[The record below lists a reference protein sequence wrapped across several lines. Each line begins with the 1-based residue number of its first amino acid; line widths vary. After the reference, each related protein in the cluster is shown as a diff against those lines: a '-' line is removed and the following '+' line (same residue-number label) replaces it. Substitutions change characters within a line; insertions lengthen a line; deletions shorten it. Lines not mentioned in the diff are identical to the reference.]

1 MSFIT
6 SLISISSLAT
16 WIFLPL
22 NAIFLTLDGIVYS
35 LVAYSYK
42 IFMLIA
48 QLNYNVLYAW
58 MAPLID
64 RVKAIILV
72 LIMFK
77 VGYALI
83 QYMINPDKL
92 DDSKAGGPALLKN
105 IAISAVLLISYTF
118 IFSFMNELTLLFIGV
133 PEGYEFTTLKEVA
146 EVANDGKDSGLIAR
160 FIFGKEADNVGEFG
174 KQLSVNTLSIFLHSK
189 AGQTSDLDNIY
200 QELANGDM
208 NAFDAMKIVTIV
220 ARIDKDVEYKW
231 PLVSTAAGLYLTW
244 QIIKLA
250 IELAIRMFKLLVLQ
264 VLAPFAIVSIVD
276 GGMNNGTWS
285 KYVKT
290 FIGIWTDAFI
300 RVGSLFLATAL
311 VGQFYNEFDAL
322 VPDAANGTITRGLI
336 LLIVLFS
343 AYKCTELIPKLIK
356 EVFPGM
362 GSGGDNA
369 KGFGGLLGGLAGAG
383 MGAVSGF
390 TSGAIGGAGMA
401 GILGNTIRGGIT
413 GVQSGSKGKNVMDF
427 FNNQAKVS
435 QGNRDMAQKIARQGG
450 GLAFAG
456 AAIENRLGIPQ
467 AKEMMAQRQKD
478 NSAALENMMKAR
490 GDALVKM
497 GEGVENGE
505 VLDAEG
511 HTIGKASFKYGNTKE
526 ATVANMRNS
535 AEYKVLENQYSEA
548 IKNNDVASA
557 NEYASQMKSY
567 ESYAESSFDSAA
579 LNTDFG
585 KDARVAETTRV
596 YDTRH
601 GTLVGN
607 TARKVLKRDN
617 ASGHLSDNGGKKSLE
632 ARREAYETKTSNLEN
647 SRSAQRANRQ
657 DNFGGK

>member
-356 EVFPGM
+356 EVFPSM

-369 KGFGGLLGGLAGAG
+369 KGFGGLLGGLAGIG
-383 MGAVSGF
+383 MGAISGGISGAVSGAGV
-390 TSGAIGGAGMA
+390 SGVIGNVVAG
-401 GILGNTIRGGIT
+401 GYNGL
-413 GVQSGSKGKNVMDF
+413 QSGRKSSNVADFFKNQGKN
-427 FNNQAKVS
+427 S
-435 QGNRDMAQKIARQGG
+435 QGNRERAQRIARQGG
-450 GLAFAG
+450 GFALAG
-456 AAIENRLGIPQ
+456 AAIESRLGIPQ
-467 AKEMMAQRQKD
+467 GEALRAQMYDDDNKLIDNVLNAQTEEIKNEKENFNGTEIEYGTDANAFAEKFVQADKTYQTRKQKYDDLVTQRQERVRTGQNTDVIDKQLSQAKRELD
-478 NSAALENMMKAR
+478 GEYRLKTSMGKEKWNNKA
-490 GDALVKM
+490 
-497 GEGVENGE
+497 
-505 VLDAEG
+505 
-511 HTIGKASFKYGNTKE
+511 
-526 ATVANMRNS
+526 
-535 AEYKVLENQYSEA
+535 
-548 IKNNDVASA
+548 ASA
-557 NEYASQMKSY
+557 NGEAVQRAKNDLMKSGRSKETKELNSGSSRLELENAKKANTANKEELLSGGASQ
-567 ESYAESSFDSAA
+567 
-579 LNTDFG
+579 
-585 KDARVAETTRV
+585 
-596 YDTRH
+596 
-601 GTLVGN
+601 
-607 TARKVLKRDN
+607 
-617 ASGHLSDNGGKKSLE
+617 
-632 ARREAYETKTSNLEN
+632 
-647 SRSAQRANRQ
+647 RSNRQ
-657 DNFGGK
+657 GNFGGK